1 MSPELM
7 VLYEQRA
14 GLPVSVS
21 IDLLSSARERIQ
33 LLVYAALFPTQRL
46 RLSHFLE
53 GGDASCLG

>member
-1 MSPELM
+1 M